1 MSNYRHPQ
9 EGGDVAMGSPE
20 ILDLDDLTSPRLT
33 ETQRQVLEYTESR
46 PVSFDIDRMIEEAIV
61 AAGSDELGFT
71 DDFAGRLD
79 AYVAAIEA
87 DEALTQLGRIT
98 LRGRIVRLLRN
109 RISLTELLRRYPEI
123 ESIEIEKPIIVVGM
137 PRSGT
142 THLVNLLAADRRRR
156 ALPYWESQEPIPARG
171 QGPDVFGVDP
181 RYARARAEHDAMLA
195 NAPLVAAMHDQFP
208 EAIEEEVE
216 ILDLDFAS
224 YILEWLA
231 RVPSWRDTYLALDQ
245 THHYAYMKKVLQAL
259 TFFRGPRTWVL
270 KSPQH
275 SEQLTALTA
284 TFPDA
289 TVAFTHRDPVAVIQS
304 TVTMMAYADR
314 LRRRS
319 IDPEWLIDYWTDRI
333 HRLLSAGVRDRELVP
348 AERSIDIGFHQ
359 LNGNEI
365 TILESLYERAD
376 VELTP
381 GVRKRFEQYLGSN
394 PRGKHGSIR
403 YDLQRH
409 FGVTPEEVRSR
420 FDFYFDR
427 FDVRPEVSARPGGN

>member
-1 MSNYRHPQ
+1 
-9 EGGDVAMGSPE
+9 MGSPAQ
-20 ILDLDDLTSPRLT
+20 IIAIDDLIDPRLT

-46 PVSFDIDRMIEEAIV
+46 LVSLDIDAMIADAVEQ
-61 AAGSDELGFT
+61 AGSDDLGYT
-71 DDFAGRLD
+71 GEFAGRLS
-79 AYVAAIEA
+79 AYVAAVES
-87 DEALTQLGRIT
+87 DTALTQLGRGT
-98 LRGRIVRLLRN
+98 LRSRIVRLLRN
-109 RISLTELLRRYPEI
+109 RISLADLLKRYPEI
-123 ESIEIEKPIIVVGM
+123 ESIEIEGPIIVVGM

-171 QGPDVFGVDP
+171 RGPDVYGVDP
-181 RYARARAEHDAMLA
+181 RYGRARAEHDAMLA
-195 NAPLVAAMHDQFP
+195 NMPLVAAMHDQFP

-216 ILDLDFAS
+216 LLDLDFAS

-245 THHYAYMKKVLQAL
+245 REHYAYMKKVLQAL
-259 TFFRGPRTWVL
+259 TFFRGPQTWVL

-275 SEQLTALTA
+275 SEQLSALMA

-319 IDPEWLIDYWTDRI
+319 IDPDWLIEYWTDRI
-333 HRLLSAGVRDRELVP
+333 HVLLSAGVRDRDLVP
-348 AERSIDIGFHQ
+348 AERSIDISFHQ
-359 LNGNEI
+359 LGGNEM
-365 TILESLYERAD
+365 TILESLYARAG

-381 GVRKRFEQYLGSN
+381 GVRKSFDRYLGSN

-409 FGVTPEEVRSR
+409 FGVSAEEVRSR

-427 FDVRPEVSARPGGN
+427 FDVRPEVGVRSGEN

>member
-1 MSNYRHPQ
+1 
-9 EGGDVAMGSPE
+9 MGSPAQ
-20 ILDLDDLTSPRLT
+20 IIAIDDLIDPRLT

-46 PVSFDIDRMIEEAIV
+46 LVSLDIDAMIADAVEQ
-61 AAGSDELGFT
+61 AGSDDLGYT
-71 DDFAGRLD
+71 GEFAGRLS
-79 AYVAAIEA
+79 AYVAAVES
-87 DEALTQLGRIT
+87 DTALTQLGRGT
-98 LRGRIVRLLRN
+98 LRSRIVRLLRN
-109 RISLTELLRRYPEI
+109 RISLADLLKRYPEI
-123 ESIEIEKPIIVVGM
+123 ESIEIEGPIIVVGM

-171 QGPDVFGVDP
+171 RGPDVYGVDP
-181 RYARARAEHDAMLA
+181 RYSRARAEHDAMLA
-195 NAPLVAAMHDQFP
+195 NMPLVAAMHDQFP

-216 ILDLDFAS
+216 LLDLDFAS

-245 THHYAYMKKVLQAL
+245 REHYAYMKKVLQAL
-259 TFFRGPRTWVL
+259 TFFRGPQTWVL

-275 SEQLTALTA
+275 SEQLPALMA

-319 IDPEWLIDYWTDRI
+319 IDPDWLIEYWTDRI
-333 HRLLSAGVRDRELVP
+333 HVLLGAGVRDRDLVP
-348 AERSIDIGFHQ
+348 AERSIDISFHQ
-359 LNGNEI
+359 LGGNEM
-365 TILESLYERAD
+365 TILESLYARAG

-381 GVRKRFEQYLGSN
+381 GVRKSFDRYLGSN

-409 FGVTPEEVRSR
+409 FGVSAEEVRSR

-427 FDVRPEVSARPGGN
+427 FDVRPEVGVRSGEN

>member
-1 MSNYRHPQ
+1 MSPPA
-9 EGGDVAMGSPE
+9 EA
-20 ILDLDDLTSPRLT
+20 IDLDDLTSPRLT
-33 ETQRQVLEYTESR
+33 DLQRQVLDYTESR
-46 PVSFDIDRMIEEAIV
+46 PVALDTDRMIEEAILS
-61 AAGSDELGFT
+61 AGSDDLSYT
-71 DDFAGRLD
+71 ADFAARLG
-79 AYVAAIEA
+79 AYVAAVEA
-87 DEALTQLGRIT
+87 DTGLTQLARGT
-98 LRGRIVRLLRN
+98 LRSRIVRLLRN
-109 RISLTELLRRYPEI
+109 RISLADLIRRYPEI
-123 ESIEIEKPIIVVGM
+123 EAIEIEKPIIVVGM
-137 PRSGT
+137 PRTGT

-171 QGPDVFGVDP
+171 RGPDVFGIDP
-181 RYARARAEHDAMLA
+181 RYARARAEHDATMA
-195 NAPLVAAMHDQFP
+195 NVPLVAAMHDQFP

-231 RVPSWRDTYLALDQ
+231 RVPSWRDTYLTLDQ
-245 THHYAYMKKVLQAL
+245 TQHYAYMKRVLQAL
-259 TFFRGPRTWVL
+259 TFFRGPQTWVL

-275 SEQLTALTA
+275 SEQLPALVA

-304 TVTMMAYADR
+304 TITMMAYADR

-348 AERSIDIGFHQ
+348 AERSIDVSFHQ

-365 TILESLYERAD
+365 AVVESLYDRAG

-381 GVRKRFEQYLGSN
+381 GVRKSFERYLGSN

-427 FDVRPEVSARPGGN
+427 FDVRPEVSSRAGEK

>member
-1 MSNYRHPQ
+1 
-9 EGGDVAMGSPE
+9 MGSPAQ
-20 ILDLDDLTSPRLT
+20 IIAIDDLIDPRLT

-46 PVSFDIDRMIEEAIV
+46 LVSLDIDAMIADAVEQ
-61 AAGSDELGFT
+61 AGSDDLGYT
-71 DDFAGRLD
+71 GEFAGRLS
-79 AYVAAIEA
+79 AYVAAVES
-87 DEALTQLGRIT
+87 DTALTQLGRGT
-98 LRGRIVRLLRN
+98 LRSRIVRLLRN
-109 RISLTELLRRYPEI
+109 RISLADLLKRYPEI
-123 ESIEIEKPIIVVGM
+123 ESIEIEGPIIVVGM

-171 QGPDVFGVDP
+171 RGPDVYGVDP
-181 RYARARAEHDAMLA
+181 RYSRARAEHDAMLA
-195 NAPLVAAMHDQFP
+195 NMPLVAAMHDQFP

-216 ILDLDFAS
+216 LLDLDFAS

-245 THHYAYMKKVLQAL
+245 REHYAYMKKVLQAL
-259 TFFRGPRTWVL
+259 TFFRGPQTWVL

-275 SEQLTALTA
+275 SEQLPALMA

-319 IDPEWLIDYWTDRI
+319 IDPDWLIEYWTDRI
-333 HRLLSAGVRDRELVP
+333 HVLLSAGVRDRDLVP
-348 AERSIDIGFHQ
+348 AGRSIDISFHQ
-359 LNGNEI
+359 LGGNEM
-365 TILESLYERAD
+365 TILESLYARAG

-381 GVRKRFEQYLGSN
+381 GVRKSFDRYLSSN

-409 FGVTPEEVRSR
+409 FGVSAEEVRSR

-427 FDVRPEVSARPGGN
+427 FDVRPEVGVRSGEN

>member
-1 MSNYRHPQ
+1 
-9 EGGDVAMGSPE
+9 MGSTAE
-20 ILDLDDLTSPRLT
+20 AIDLDDLTSPKLT
-33 ETQRQVLEYTESR
+33 VVQRQVLEYTESR
-46 PVSFDIDRMIEEAIV
+46 PVTLDIDQMIDEAT
-61 AAGSDELGFT
+61 AGAGSDDLGYT
-71 DDFAGRLD
+71 ADFAARVA
-79 AYVAAIEA
+79 AYVGAVEA
-87 DEALTQLGRIT
+87 DTGLTQLGRGT
-98 LRGRIVRLLRN
+98 LRSRIVRLLRN
-109 RISLTELLRRYPEI
+109 RISLADLLKRYPEI

-156 ALPYWESQEPIPARG
+156 ALPYWESQEPI
-171 QGPDVFGVDP
+171 
-181 RYARARAEHDAMLA
+181 
-195 NAPLVAAMHDQFP
+195 LVAAMHDQFP

-245 THHYAYMKKVLQAL
+245 TQHYAYMKKVLQAL
-259 TFFRGPRTWVL
+259 TFFRGPQTWVL

-275 SEQLTALTA
+275 SEQLRPLME

-304 TVTMMAYADR
+304 TITMMAYADR
-314 LRRRS
+314 LRRRT
-319 IDPEWLIDYWTDRI
+319 IDPEWLVDYWTDRV

-365 TILESLYERAD
+365 SVLESLYDRAA

-381 GVRKRFEQYLGSN
+381 GVRKSFERYIDSN

-409 FGVTPEEVRSR
+409 FGVTPEDVRSR

-427 FDVRPEVSARPGGN
+427 FDVRPEVGVRSSDH

>member
-1 MSNYRHPQ
+1 
-9 EGGDVAMGSPE
+9 MGSPE
-20 ILDLDDLTSPRLT
+20 ILDLDDLTAPQLT
-33 ETQRQVLEYTESR
+33 ESQRQVLEYTESR
-46 PVSFDIDRMIEEAIV
+46 PVSFGIDRMIEEAIV
-61 AAGSDELGFT
+61 AAGTDELGFT
-71 DDFAGRLD
+71 DDFARRLD
-79 AYVAAIEA
+79 AYVVAIEA
-87 DEALTQLGRIT
+87 DEGLTQLGRIT

-123 ESIEIEKPIIVVGM
+123 ESIEIENPIIVVGM

-142 THLVNLLAADRRRR
+142 THLVNLLASDRRRR
-156 ALPYWESQEPIPARG
+156 ALPYWESQEPLPARG

-195 NAPLVAAMHDQFP
+195 NMPLVAAMHDQFP

-245 THHYAYMKKVLQAL
+245 TLHYAFMKKVLQAL

-319 IDPEWLIDYWTDRI
+319 IDPEWLIDYWIDRI

-348 AERSIDIGFHQ
+348 VERSIDIGFHQ

-365 TILESLYERAD
+365 TILESLYARAG

-381 GVRKRFEQYLGSN
+381 GVRKSFDRYLGSN

-409 FGVTPEEVRSR
+409 FGVTPEDVRSR

-427 FDVRPEVSARPGGN
+427 FDVRPEVSARPGEN

>member
-1 MSNYRHPQ
+1 
-9 EGGDVAMGSPE
+9 MGSPAKT
-20 ILDLDDLTSPRLT
+20 IGLDDLTSPQLT
-33 ETQRQVLEYTESR
+33 ELQRQVLEYTESR
-46 PVSFDIDRMIEEAIV
+46 PVSLDIDRMLAEAV
-61 AAGSDELGFT
+61 ELAGSDDLDYT
-71 DDFAGRLD
+71 DDFARRLN
-79 AYVAAIEA
+79 AYVAAIDA
-87 DEALTQLGRIT
+87 DTDLTQLARNT
-98 LRGRIVRLLRN
+98 LRGRIMRLLRS
-109 RISLTELLRRYPEI
+109 RISLADLIKRYPEI

-171 QGPDVFGVDP
+171 RGPDVFGVDP
-181 RYARARAEHDAMLA
+181 RYGRARAEHDAMLA
-195 NAPLVAAMHDQFP
+195 NMPLVAAMHDQFP

-216 ILDLDFAS
+216 LLDLDFAS

-245 THHYAYMKKVLQAL
+245 VRHYAYMKKVLQAL
-259 TFFRGPRTWVL
+259 TFFRGPQTWVL

-275 SEQLTALTA
+275 SEQLPALMA

-314 LRRRS
+314 LRRTS

-333 HRLLSAGVRDRELVP
+333 HRLLSAGVRDRDLVP
-348 AERSIDIGFHQ
+348 AERSIDISFHQ
-359 LNGNEI
+359 LNGNEM
-365 TILESLYERAD
+365 TVLESLYDRAG

-381 GVRKRFEQYLGSN
+381 GVRKSFERYIDSN

-403 YDLQRH
+403 YDLHRH
-409 FGVTPEEVRSR
+409 FGVTPEDVRSR

-427 FDVRPEVSARPGGN
+427 FDVRPEVGVRSSDH

>member
-1 MSNYRHPQ
+1 
-9 EGGDVAMGSPE
+9 VGSSAQT
-20 ILDLDDLTSPRLT
+20 IVIDDLVDPRLT

-46 PVSFDIDRMIEEAIV
+46 PISLDIDQMIADAVEQ
-61 AAGSDELGFT
+61 AGSDDLGYT
-71 DDFAGRLD
+71 GDFAGRLSAYAGAVD
-79 AYVAAIEA
+79 A
-87 DEALTQLGRIT
+87 DTGLTQLGRGS
-98 LRGRIVRLLRN
+98 LRSRIVRLLRN
-109 RISLTELLRRYPEI
+109 RISLADLIKRYPEI

-156 ALPYWESQEPIPARG
+156 ALPYWESQEPLPARG
-171 QGPDVFGVDP
+171 RGPDVFGVDP
-181 RYARARAEHDAMLA
+181 RYGRARAEHDAMLA
-195 NAPLVAAMHDQFP
+195 NMPLVAAMHDQFP

-216 ILDLDFAS
+216 LLDLDFAS

-245 THHYAYMKKVLQAL
+245 TQHYAYMKKVLQAL
-259 TFFRGPRTWVL
+259 TFFRGPQTWVL

-275 SEQLTALTA
+275 SEQLRPLMA

-314 LRRRS
+314 LRRTS
-319 IDPEWLIDYWTDRI
+319 IDPNWLIDYWTDRI
-333 HRLLSAGVRDRELVP
+333 HRLLSAGVRDRALVP
-348 AERSIDIGFHQ
+348 AERSIDISFHQ

-365 TILESLYERAD
+365 TVLEALYDRAG

-381 GVRKRFEQYLGSN
+381 GVRKSFERYLDSN
-394 PRGKHGSIR
+394 PRGKNGAIR
-403 YDLQRH
+403 YDLYRH
-409 FGVTPEEVRSR
+409 FGVTPEDVRSR

-427 FDVRPEVSARPGGN
+427 FDVRPEVGVRSSDH

>member
-1 MSNYRHPQ
+1 MSPPA
-9 EGGDVAMGSPE
+9 EA
-20 ILDLDDLTSPRLT
+20 IDLDDHTSPRLT
-33 ETQRQVLEYTESR
+33 DLQRQVLDYTESR
-46 PVSFDIDRMIEEAIV
+46 PVALDTDRMIEEAILS
-61 AAGSDELGFT
+61 AGSDDLSYT
-71 DDFAGRLD
+71 ADFAARLG
-79 AYVAAIEA
+79 AYVAAVEA
-87 DEALTQLGRIT
+87 DTGLTQLARGT
-98 LRGRIVRLLRN
+98 LRSRIVRLLRN
-109 RISLTELLRRYPEI
+109 RISLADLIRRYPEI
-123 ESIEIEKPIIVVGM
+123 ESIEIAKPIIVVGM
-137 PRSGT
+137 PRTGT

-171 QGPDVFGVDP
+171 RGPDVFGIDP
-181 RYARARAEHDAMLA
+181 RYARARAEHDAMMA
-195 NAPLVAAMHDQFP
+195 NVPLVAAMHDQFP

-245 THHYAYMKKVLQAL
+245 TQHYAYLKKVLQAL
-259 TFFRGPRTWVL
+259 TFFRGPQTWVL

-348 AERSIDIGFHQ
+348 AERSIDVSFHQ

-365 TILESLYERAD
+365 AVVESLYDRAG

-381 GVRKRFEQYLGSN
+381 GVRKSFERYLGSN

-427 FDVRPEVSARPGGN
+427 FDVRPEVSSRAGEK

>member
-1 MSNYRHPQ
+1 
-9 EGGDVAMGSPE
+9 VGSPAQ
-20 ILDLDDLTSPRLT
+20 IIAIDDLIDPRLT

-46 PVSFDIDRMIEEAIV
+46 LVSLDIDAMIADAVEQ
-61 AAGSDELGFT
+61 AGSDDLGYT
-71 DDFAGRLD
+71 GEFAGRLS
-79 AYVAAIEA
+79 AYVAAVES
-87 DEALTQLGRIT
+87 DTALTQLGRGT
-98 LRGRIVRLLRN
+98 LRSRIVRLLRN
-109 RISLTELLRRYPEI
+109 RISLADLLKRYPEI
-123 ESIEIEKPIIVVGM
+123 ESIEIEGPIIVVGM

-171 QGPDVFGVDP
+171 RGPDVYGVDP
-181 RYARARAEHDAMLA
+181 RYGRARAEHDAMLA
-195 NAPLVAAMHDQFP
+195 NMPLVAAMHDQFP

-216 ILDLDFAS
+216 LLDLDFAS

-245 THHYAYMKKVLQAL
+245 REHYAYMKKVLQAL
-259 TFFRGPRTWVL
+259 TFFRGPQTWVL

-275 SEQLTALTA
+275 SEQLSALMA

-314 LRRRS
+314 MRRRS
-319 IDPEWLIDYWTDRI
+319 IDPDWLIEYWTDRI
-333 HRLLSAGVRDRELVP
+333 HVLLSAGVRDRDLVP
-348 AERSIDIGFHQ
+348 AERSIDISFHQ
-359 LNGNEI
+359 LGGNEM
-365 TILESLYERAD
+365 TILESLYARAG

-381 GVRKRFEQYLGSN
+381 GVRKSFDRYLGSN

-409 FGVTPEEVRSR
+409 FGVSAEEVRSR

-427 FDVRPEVSARPGGN
+427 FDVRPEVGVRSGEN

>member
-1 MSNYRHPQ
+1 
-9 EGGDVAMGSPE
+9 MGSPE
-20 ILDLDDLTSPRLT
+20 ILDLDDLTSPQLT
-33 ETQRQVLEYTESR
+33 ESQRQVLEYTESR
-46 PVSFDIDRMIEEAIV
+46 PVSFGIDRMIEEAIV

-71 DDFAGRLD
+71 DDFARRLD

-87 DEALTQLGRIT
+87 DEGLTQLGRIT

-123 ESIEIEKPIIVVGM
+123 ESIEIENPIIVVGM

-142 THLVNLLAADRRRR
+142 THLVNLLASDRRRR

-195 NAPLVAAMHDQFP
+195 NMPLVAAMHDQFP

-245 THHYAYMKKVLQAL
+245 TLHYAYMKKVLQAL

-319 IDPEWLIDYWTDRI
+319 IAPEWLIDYWIDRI

-348 AERSIDIGFHQ
+348 VERSIDIGFHQ

-409 FGVTPEEVRSR
+409 FGVTPEDVRSR

-427 FDVRPEVSARPGGN
+427 FDVRPEVSARPGEN

>member
-1 MSNYRHPQ
+1 
-9 EGGDVAMGSPE
+9 MGSPAQ
-20 ILDLDDLTSPRLT
+20 IIAIDDLIDPRLT

-46 PVSFDIDRMIEEAIV
+46 LVSLDIDAMIADAVEQ
-61 AAGSDELGFT
+61 AGSDDVGYTGE
-71 DDFAGRLD
+71 FAGRLS
-79 AYVAAIEA
+79 AYVAAVES
-87 DEALTQLGRIT
+87 DTALTQLGRGT
-98 LRGRIVRLLRN
+98 LRSRIVRLLRN
-109 RISLTELLRRYPEI
+109 RISLADLLKRYPEI
-123 ESIEIEKPIIVVGM
+123 ESIEIEGPIIVVGM

-171 QGPDVFGVDP
+171 RGPDVYGVDP
-181 RYARARAEHDAMLA
+181 RYGRARAEHDAMLA
-195 NAPLVAAMHDQFP
+195 NMPLVAAMHDQFP

-216 ILDLDFAS
+216 LLDLDFAS

-245 THHYAYMKKVLQAL
+245 REHYAYMKKVLQAL
-259 TFFRGPRTWVL
+259 TFFRGPQTWVL

-275 SEQLTALTA
+275 SEQLPALMA

-319 IDPEWLIDYWTDRI
+319 IDPDWLIEYWTDRI
-333 HRLLSAGVRDRELVP
+333 HVLLSAGVRDRDLVP
-348 AERSIDIGFHQ
+348 AERSIDISFHQ
-359 LNGNEI
+359 LGGNEM
-365 TILESLYERAD
+365 TILESLYARAG

-381 GVRKRFEQYLGSN
+381 GVRKSFDRYLGSN

-409 FGVTPEEVRSR
+409 FGVSAEEVRSR

-427 FDVRPEVSARPGGN
+427 FDVRPEVGVRSGEN

>member
-1 MSNYRHPQ
+1 
-9 EGGDVAMGSPE
+9 MGSPAQ
-20 ILDLDDLTSPRLT
+20 IIAIDDLIDPRLT

-46 PVSFDIDRMIEEAIV
+46 LVSLDIDAMIADAVEQ
-61 AAGSDELGFT
+61 AGSDDLGYT
-71 DDFAGRLD
+71 GEFAGRLS
-79 AYVAAIEA
+79 AYVAAVES
-87 DEALTQLGRIT
+87 DTALTQLGRGT
-98 LRGRIVRLLRN
+98 LRSRIVRLLRN
-109 RISLTELLRRYPEI
+109 RISLADLLKRYPEI
-123 ESIEIEKPIIVVGM
+123 ESIEIEGPIIVVGM

-171 QGPDVFGVDP
+171 RGPDVYGVDP
-181 RYARARAEHDAMLA
+181 RYSRARAEHDAMLA
-195 NAPLVAAMHDQFP
+195 NMPLVAAMHDQFP

-216 ILDLDFAS
+216 LLDLDFAS

-245 THHYAYMKKVLQAL
+245 REHYAYMKKVLQAL
-259 TFFRGPRTWVL
+259 TFFRGPQTWVL

-275 SEQLTALTA
+275 SEQLPALMA

-319 IDPEWLIDYWTDRI
+319 IDPDWLIEYWTDRI
-333 HRLLSAGVRDRELVP
+333 HVLLSAGVRDRDLVP
-348 AERSIDIGFHQ
+348 AGRSIDISFHQ
-359 LNGNEI
+359 LGGNEM
-365 TILESLYERAD
+365 TILESLYARAG

-381 GVRKRFEQYLGSN
+381 GVRKSFDRYLGSN

-409 FGVTPEEVRSR
+409 FGVSAEEVRSR

-427 FDVRPEVSARPGGN
+427 FDVRPEVGVRSGEN

>member
-1 MSNYRHPQ
+1 
-9 EGGDVAMGSPE
+9 VGSPAQ
-20 ILDLDDLTSPRLT
+20 IIAIDDLIDPRLT

-46 PVSFDIDRMIEEAIV
+46 LVSLDIDAMIADAVEQ
-61 AAGSDELGFT
+61 AGSDDLGYT
-71 DDFAGRLD
+71 GEFAGRLS
-79 AYVAAIEA
+79 AYVAAVES
-87 DEALTQLGRIT
+87 DTALTQLGRGT
-98 LRGRIVRLLRN
+98 LRSRIVRLLRN
-109 RISLTELLRRYPEI
+109 RISLADLLKRYPEI
-123 ESIEIEKPIIVVGM
+123 ESIEIEGPIIVVGM

-171 QGPDVFGVDP
+171 RGPDVYGVDP
-181 RYARARAEHDAMLA
+181 RYGRARAEHDAMLA
-195 NAPLVAAMHDQFP
+195 NMPLVAAMHDQFP

-216 ILDLDFAS
+216 LLDLDFAS

-245 THHYAYMKKVLQAL
+245 REHYAYMKKVLQAL
-259 TFFRGPRTWVL
+259 TFFRGPQTWVL

-275 SEQLTALTA
+275 SEQLSALMA

-319 IDPEWLIDYWTDRI
+319 IDPDWLIEYWTDRI
-333 HRLLSAGVRDRELVP
+333 HVLLSAGVRDRDLVP
-348 AERSIDIGFHQ
+348 AERSIDISFHQ
-359 LNGNEI
+359 LGGNEM
-365 TILESLYERAD
+365 TILESLYARAG

-381 GVRKRFEQYLGSN
+381 GVRKSFDRYLGSN

-409 FGVTPEEVRSR
+409 FGVSAEEVRSR

-427 FDVRPEVSARPGGN
+427 FDVRPEVGVRSGEN

>member
-1 MSNYRHPQ
+1 
-9 EGGDVAMGSPE
+9 VGSPAQ
-20 ILDLDDLTSPRLT
+20 IIAIDDLIDPRLT

-46 PVSFDIDRMIEEAIV
+46 LVSLDIDAMIADAVEQ
-61 AAGSDELGFT
+61 AGSDDLGYT
-71 DDFAGRLD
+71 GEFAGRLS
-79 AYVAAIEA
+79 AYVAAVES
-87 DEALTQLGRIT
+87 DTALTQLGRGT
-98 LRGRIVRLLRN
+98 LRSRIVRLLRN
-109 RISLTELLRRYPEI
+109 RISLADLLKRYPEI
-123 ESIEIEKPIIVVGM
+123 ESIEIEGPIIVVGM

-171 QGPDVFGVDP
+171 RGPDVYGVDP
-181 RYARARAEHDAMLA
+181 RYGRARAEHDAMLA
-195 NAPLVAAMHDQFP
+195 NMPLVAAMHDQFP

-216 ILDLDFAS
+216 LLDLDFAS

-245 THHYAYMKKVLQAL
+245 REHYAYMKQVLQAL
-259 TFFRGPRTWVL
+259 TFFRGPQTWVL

-275 SEQLTALTA
+275 SEQLSALMA

-319 IDPEWLIDYWTDRI
+319 IDPDWLIEYWTDRI
-333 HRLLSAGVRDRELVP
+333 HVLLSAGVRDRDLVP
-348 AERSIDIGFHQ
+348 AERSIDISFHQ
-359 LNGNEI
+359 LGGNEM
-365 TILESLYERAD
+365 TILESLYARAGI
-376 VELTP
+376 ELTP
-381 GVRKRFEQYLGSN
+381 GVRKSFDRYLGSN

-409 FGVTPEEVRSR
+409 FGVSAEEVRSR

-427 FDVRPEVSARPGGN
+427 FDVRPEVGVRSGEN

>member
-1 MSNYRHPQ
+1 
-9 EGGDVAMGSPE
+9 MGSSAQT
-20 ILDLDDLTSPRLT
+20 IVIDDLIDPRLT

-46 PVSFDIDRMIEEAIV
+46 PISLDIDQMIADAVEQ
-61 AAGSDELGFT
+61 AGSDDLGYT
-71 DDFAGRLD
+71 GDFAGRLSAYAGAVD
-79 AYVAAIEA
+79 A
-87 DEALTQLGRIT
+87 DTGLTQLGRGT
-98 LRGRIVRLLRN
+98 QRSRIVRLLRN
-109 RISLTELLRRYPEI
+109 RISLADLIKRYPEI

-171 QGPDVFGVDP
+171 RGPDVFGVDP
-181 RYARARAEHDAMLA
+181 RYGRARAEHDAMLA
-195 NAPLVAAMHDQFP
+195 NMPLVAAMHDQFP

-216 ILDLDFAS
+216 LLDLDFAS
-224 YILEWLA
+224 YIVEWLA

-245 THHYAYMKKVLQAL
+245 RKHYAYMKKVLQAL
-259 TFFRGPRTWVL
+259 TFLRGPQTWVL

-275 SEQLTALTA
+275 SEQLPALME

-333 HRLLSAGVRDRELVP
+333 HRLLSAGVRDRDLVP
-348 AERSIDIGFHQ
+348 AERSIDISFHQ

-365 TILESLYERAD
+365 TVLESLYERAG

-381 GVRKRFEQYLGSN
+381 GVRKSFERYIDSN

-409 FGVTPEEVRSR
+409 FGVTPEDVRSR

-427 FDVRPEVSARPGGN
+427 FDVRPEVGVRSSDH

>member
-1 MSNYRHPQ
+1 
-9 EGGDVAMGSPE
+9 MGSPAQ
-20 ILDLDDLTSPRLT
+20 IIAIDDLIDPRLT

-46 PVSFDIDRMIEEAIV
+46 LVSLDIDAMIADAVEQ
-61 AAGSDELGFT
+61 AGSDDLGYT
-71 DDFAGRLD
+71 GEFAGRLS
-79 AYVAAIEA
+79 AYVAAVES
-87 DEALTQLGRIT
+87 DTALTQLGRGT
-98 LRGRIVRLLRN
+98 LRSRIVRLLRN
-109 RISLTELLRRYPEI
+109 RISLADLLKRYPEI
-123 ESIEIEKPIIVVGM
+123 ESIEIEGPIIVVGM

-171 QGPDVFGVDP
+171 RGPDVYGVDP
-181 RYARARAEHDAMLA
+181 RYGRARAEHDAMLA
-195 NAPLVAAMHDQFP
+195 NMPLVAAMHDQFP

-216 ILDLDFAS
+216 LLDLDFAS

-245 THHYAYMKKVLQAL
+245 REHYAYMKKVLQAL
-259 TFFRGPRTWVL
+259 TFFRGPQTWVL

-275 SEQLTALTA
+275 SEQLPALMA

-319 IDPEWLIDYWTDRI
+319 IDPDWLIEYWTDRI
-333 HRLLSAGVRDRELVP
+333 HVLLSAGVRDRDLVP
-348 AERSIDIGFHQ
+348 AERSIDISFHQ
-359 LNGNEI
+359 LGGNEM
-365 TILESLYERAD
+365 TILESLYARAG

-381 GVRKRFEQYLGSN
+381 GVRKSFDRYLGSN

-403 YDLQRH
+403 YELQRH
-409 FGVTPEEVRSR
+409 FGVSAGEVRSR

-427 FDVRPEVSARPGGN
+427 FDVRPEVGVRSGEN

>member
-1 MSNYRHPQ
+1 
-9 EGGDVAMGSPE
+9 MGSPAKTIE
-20 ILDLDDLTSPRLT
+20 LDDLTSPRLT
-33 ETQRQVLEYTESR
+33 ELQRQVLEYTESR
-46 PVSFDIDRMIEEAIV
+46 PVSLDIDRMIAEAV
-61 AAGSDELGFT
+61 ELAGSDDLNYT
-71 DDFAGRLD
+71 DDFARRLN
-79 AYVAAIEA
+79 AYVAAIDA
-87 DEALTQLGRIT
+87 DTDLTQLARNT
-98 LRGRIVRLLRN
+98 LRGRIMRLLRS
-109 RISLTELLRRYPEI
+109 RISLADLIKRYPEI

-171 QGPDVFGVDP
+171 RGPDVFGVDP
-181 RYARARAEHDAMLA
+181 RYGRARAEHDAMLA
-195 NAPLVAAMHDQFP
+195 NMPLVAAMHDQFP

-216 ILDLDFAS
+216 LLDLDFAS

-231 RVPSWRDTYLALDQ
+231 RVPSWRDTYLALNQ
-245 THHYAYMKKVLQAL
+245 VQHYAYMKKVLQAL

-275 SEQLTALTA
+275 SEQLPALMA

-319 IDPEWLIDYWTDRI
+319 VDPEWLIDYWTDRI
-333 HRLLSAGVRDRELVP
+333 HRLLSAGVRDRDLVP
-348 AERSIDIGFHQ
+348 AQHSIDISFHQ
-359 LNGNEI
+359 LNGNEM
-365 TILESLYERAD
+365 TVLESLYDRAG

-381 GVRKRFEQYLGSN
+381 AVRKSFERYIDSN
-394 PRGKHGSIR
+394 PRGKHGAIR
-403 YDLQRH
+403 YDLHRH
-409 FGVTPEEVRSR
+409 FGVTPEDVRSR

-427 FDVRPEVSARPGGN
+427 FDVRPEVGVRSSDH

>member
-1 MSNYRHPQ
+1 
-9 EGGDVAMGSPE
+9 MGSPAQ
-20 ILDLDDLTSPRLT
+20 IIAIDDLIDPRLT

-46 PVSFDIDRMIEEAIV
+46 LVSLDIDAMIADAVEQ
-61 AAGSDELGFT
+61 AGSDDLGYT
-71 DDFAGRLD
+71 GEFAGRLS
-79 AYVAAIEA
+79 AYVAAVES
-87 DEALTQLGRIT
+87 DTALTQLGRGT
-98 LRGRIVRLLRN
+98 LRSRIVRLLRN
-109 RISLTELLRRYPEI
+109 RISRADLLKRYPEI
-123 ESIEIEKPIIVVGM
+123 ESIEIEGPIIVVGM

-171 QGPDVFGVDP
+171 RGPDVYGVDP
-181 RYARARAEHDAMLA
+181 RYGRARAEHDAMLA
-195 NAPLVAAMHDQFP
+195 NMPLVAAMHDQFP

-216 ILDLDFAS
+216 LLDLDFAS

-245 THHYAYMKKVLQAL
+245 REHYAYMKKVLQAL
-259 TFFRGPRTWVL
+259 TFFRGPQTWVL

-275 SEQLTALTA
+275 SEQLPALMA

-319 IDPEWLIDYWTDRI
+319 IDPDWLIEYWTDRI
-333 HRLLSAGVRDRELVP
+333 HVLLSAGVRDRDLVP
-348 AERSIDIGFHQ
+348 AERSIDISFHQ
-359 LNGNEI
+359 LGGNEM
-365 TILESLYERAD
+365 TILESLYARAG

-381 GVRKRFEQYLGSN
+381 GVRTSFDRYLGSN

-409 FGVTPEEVRSR
+409 FGVSAEEVRSR

-427 FDVRPEVSARPGGN
+427 FDVRPEVGVRSGEN

>member
-1 MSNYRHPQ
+1 
-9 EGGDVAMGSPE
+9 MGSPAKT
-20 ILDLDDLTSPRLT
+20 IGLDDLTSPQLT
-33 ETQRQVLEYTESR
+33 ELQRQVLEYTESR
-46 PVSFDIDRMIEEAIV
+46 PVSLDIDRMLAEAV
-61 AAGSDELGFT
+61 ELAGSDDLDYT
-71 DDFAGRLD
+71 DDFARRLN
-79 AYVAAIEA
+79 AYVAAIDA
-87 DEALTQLGRIT
+87 DTDLTQLARNT
-98 LRGRIVRLLRN
+98 LRGRIMRLLRS
-109 RISLTELLRRYPEI
+109 RISLADLIKRYPEI

-171 QGPDVFGVDP
+171 RGPDVFGVDP
-181 RYARARAEHDAMLA
+181 RYGRARAEHDAMLA
-195 NAPLVAAMHDQFP
+195 NMPLVAAMHDQFP

-216 ILDLDFAS
+216 LLDLDFAS
-224 YILEWLA
+224 YIVEWLA

-245 THHYAYMKKVLQAL
+245 RKHYAYMKKVLQAL
-259 TFFRGPRTWVL
+259 TFLRGPQTWVL

-275 SEQLTALTA
+275 SEQLPALMA

-314 LRRRS
+314 LRRTS

-333 HRLLSAGVRDRELVP
+333 HRLLSAGVRDRDLVP
-348 AERSIDIGFHQ
+348 AERSIDISFHQ
-359 LNGNEI
+359 LNGNEM
-365 TILESLYERAD
+365 TVLESLYDRAG

-381 GVRKRFEQYLGSN
+381 GVRKSFERYIDSN
-394 PRGKHGSIR
+394 PRGKHGAIR

-409 FGVTPEEVRSR
+409 FGVTPEDVRSR

-427 FDVRPEVSARPGGN
+427 FDVRPEVGVRSSDH

>member
-1 MSNYRHPQ
+1 
-9 EGGDVAMGSPE
+9 MGSPAQ
-20 ILDLDDLTSPRLT
+20 IIAIDDLIDPRLT

-46 PVSFDIDRMIEEAIV
+46 LVSLDIDAMIADAVEQ
-61 AAGSDELGFT
+61 AGSDDLGYT
-71 DDFAGRLD
+71 GEFAGRLS
-79 AYVAAIEA
+79 AYVVAVES
-87 DEALTQLGRIT
+87 DTALTQLGRGT
-98 LRGRIVRLLRN
+98 LRSRIVRLLRN
-109 RISLTELLRRYPEI
+109 RISLADLLKRYPEI
-123 ESIEIEKPIIVVGM
+123 ESIEIEGPIIVVGM

-171 QGPDVFGVDP
+171 RGPDVYGVDP
-181 RYARARAEHDAMLA
+181 RYSRARAEHDAMLA
-195 NAPLVAAMHDQFP
+195 NMPLVAAMHDQFP

-216 ILDLDFAS
+216 LLDLDFAS

-245 THHYAYMKKVLQAL
+245 REHYAYMKKVLQAL
-259 TFFRGPRTWVL
+259 TFFRGPQTWVL

-275 SEQLTALTA
+275 SEQLPALMA

-319 IDPEWLIDYWTDRI
+319 IDPDWLIEYWTDRI
-333 HRLLSAGVRDRELVP
+333 HVLLSAGVRDRDLVP
-348 AERSIDIGFHQ
+348 AGRSIDISFHQ
-359 LNGNEI
+359 LGGNEM
-365 TILESLYERAD
+365 TILESLYARAG

-381 GVRKRFEQYLGSN
+381 GVRKSFDRYLGSN

-409 FGVTPEEVRSR
+409 FGVSAEEVRSR

-427 FDVRPEVSARPGGN
+427 FDVRPEVGVRSGEN

>member
-1 MSNYRHPQ
+1 
-9 EGGDVAMGSPE
+9 MGSPAQ
-20 ILDLDDLTSPRLT
+20 IIAIDDLIDPRLT

-46 PVSFDIDRMIEEAIV
+46 LVSLDIDAMIADAVEQ
-61 AAGSDELGFT
+61 AGSDDLGYT
-71 DDFAGRLD
+71 GEFAGRLS
-79 AYVAAIEA
+79 AYVAAVES
-87 DEALTQLGRIT
+87 DTALTQLGRGT
-98 LRGRIVRLLRN
+98 LRSRIVRLLRN
-109 RISLTELLRRYPEI
+109 RISLADLLKRYPEI
-123 ESIEIEKPIIVVGM
+123 ESIEIEGPIIVVGM

-171 QGPDVFGVDP
+171 RGPDVYGVDP
-181 RYARARAEHDAMLA
+181 RYGRARAEHDAMLA
-195 NAPLVAAMHDQFP
+195 NMPLVAAMHDQFP

-216 ILDLDFAS
+216 LLDLDFAS

-245 THHYAYMKKVLQAL
+245 REHYAYMKKVLQAL
-259 TFFRGPRTWVL
+259 TFFRGPQTWVL

-275 SEQLTALTA
+275 SEQLPALMA

-319 IDPEWLIDYWTDRI
+319 IDPDWLIEYWTDRI
-333 HRLLSAGVRDRELVP
+333 HVLLSAGVRDRDLVP
-348 AERSIDIGFHQ
+348 AGRSIDISFHQ
-359 LNGNEI
+359 LGGNEM
-365 TILESLYERAD
+365 TILESLYARAG

-381 GVRKRFEQYLGSN
+381 GVRKSFDRYLGSN

-409 FGVTPEEVRSR
+409 FGVSAEEVRSR

-427 FDVRPEVSARPGGN
+427 FDVRPEVGVRSGEN

>member
-1 MSNYRHPQ
+1 MSSAAEAIN
-9 EGGDVAMGSPE
+9 
-20 ILDLDDLTSPRLT
+20 LDDLIDPRLT
-33 ETQRQVLEYTESR
+33 ETQRRVLEYTESR
-46 PVSFDIDRMIEEAIV
+46 PVTLNIDQMIDEAI
-61 AAGSDELGFT
+61 AGAGSDDLGYT
-71 DDFAGRLD
+71 TDFAARLA
-79 AYVAAIEA
+79 AYVGAVEA
-87 DEALTQLGRIT
+87 DTALTQLGRGT
-98 LRGRIVRLLRN
+98 LRSRIVRLLRN
-109 RISLTELLRRYPEI
+109 RISLADLIKRYPEI
-123 ESIEIEKPIIVVGM
+123 ESIEIERPIIVVGM

-156 ALPYWESQEPIPARG
+156 ALPYWESQEPLPARG
-171 QGPDVFGVDP
+171 RGPDVFGVDP
-181 RYARARAEHDAMLA
+181 RYGRARAEHDAMLA
-195 NAPLVAAMHDQFP
+195 NMPLVAAMHDQFP

-216 ILDLDFAS
+216 LLDLDFAS

-245 THHYAYMKKVLQAL
+245 TQHYAYMKKVLQAL
-259 TFFRGPRTWVL
+259 TFFRGPQTWVL

-275 SEQLTALTA
+275 SEQLPALTA

-314 LRRRS
+314 LRRSR
-319 IDPEWLIDYWTDRI
+319 IDPDWLIDYWTDRI

-348 AERSIDIGFHQ
+348 AERSIDISFHQ
-359 LNGNEI
+359 LNGKEI
-365 TILESLYERAD
+365 AVLEALYERAG

-381 GVRKRFEQYLGSN
+381 GVRTSFERYLDSN

-409 FGVTPEEVRSR
+409 FGVTPEDVRSR
-420 FDFYFDR
+420 FGFYFDR
-427 FDVRPEVSARPGGN
+427 FDVRPEVSGRRGEN

>member
-1 MSNYRHPQ
+1 
-9 EGGDVAMGSPE
+9 MGSTAE
-20 ILDLDDLTSPRLT
+20 AIDLDDLTSPKLT
-33 ETQRQVLEYTESR
+33 VVQRQVLEYTESR
-46 PVSFDIDRMIEEAIV
+46 PVTLDIDQMIDEAT
-61 AAGSDELGFT
+61 AGAGSDDLGYT
-71 DDFAGRLD
+71 ADFAARVA
-79 AYVAAIEA
+79 AYVGAVEA
-87 DEALTQLGRIT
+87 DTGLTQLGRGT
-98 LRGRIVRLLRN
+98 LRSRIVRLLRN
-109 RISLTELLRRYPEI
+109 RISLADLLKRYPEI

-171 QGPDVFGVDP
+171 RGPDVFGVDP
-181 RYARARAEHDAMLA
+181 RYARAKAEHDAMMA

-245 THHYAYMKKVLQAL
+245 TQHYAYMKKVLQAL
-259 TFFRGPRTWVL
+259 TFFRGPQTWVL

-275 SEQLTALTA
+275 SEQLRPLME

-304 TVTMMAYADR
+304 TITMMAYADR
-314 LRRRS
+314 LRRRT
-319 IDPEWLIDYWTDRI
+319 IDPEWLVDYWTDRV

-365 TILESLYERAD
+365 SVLESLYDRAA

-381 GVRKRFEQYLGSN
+381 GVRKSFERYIDSN

-409 FGVTPEEVRSR
+409 FGVTPEDVRSR

-427 FDVRPEVSARPGGN
+427 FDVRPEVGVRSSDH

>member
-1 MSNYRHPQ
+1 
-9 EGGDVAMGSPE
+9 MGSPAQ
-20 ILDLDDLTSPRLT
+20 IIAIDDLIDPRLT

-46 PVSFDIDRMIEEAIV
+46 LVSLDIDAMIADAVEQ
-61 AAGSDELGFT
+61 AGSDDLGYT
-71 DDFAGRLD
+71 GEFAGRLS
-79 AYVAAIEA
+79 AYVAAVES
-87 DEALTQLGRIT
+87 DTALTQLGRGT
-98 LRGRIVRLLRN
+98 LRSRIVRLLRN
-109 RISLTELLRRYPEI
+109 RISLADLLKRYPEI
-123 ESIEIEKPIIVVGM
+123 ESIEIEGPIIVVGM

-171 QGPDVFGVDP
+171 RGPDVYGVDP
-181 RYARARAEHDAMLA
+181 RYSRARAEHDAMLA
-195 NAPLVAAMHDQFP
+195 NMPLVAAMHDQFP

-216 ILDLDFAS
+216 LLDLDFAS

-245 THHYAYMKKVLQAL
+245 REHYAYMKKVLQAL
-259 TFFRGPRTWVL
+259 TFFRGPQTWVL

-275 SEQLTALTA
+275 SEQLPALMA

-319 IDPEWLIDYWTDRI
+319 IDPDWLIEYWTDRI
-333 HRLLSAGVRDRELVP
+333 HVLLSAGVRDRDLVP
-348 AERSIDIGFHQ
+348 AERSIDISFHQ
-359 LNGNEI
+359 LGGNEM
-365 TILESLYERAD
+365 TILESLYARAG

-381 GVRKRFEQYLGSN
+381 GVRKSFDRYLGSN

-409 FGVTPEEVRSR
+409 FGVSAEEVRSR

-427 FDVRPEVSARPGGN
+427 FDGARRDCPTSS

>member
-1 MSNYRHPQ
+1 
-9 EGGDVAMGSPE
+9 MGSPAQ
-20 ILDLDDLTSPRLT
+20 IIAIDDLIDPRLT

-46 PVSFDIDRMIEEAIV
+46 LVSLDIDAMIADAVEQ
-61 AAGSDELGFT
+61 AGSDDLGYT
-71 DDFAGRLD
+71 GEFAGRLS
-79 AYVAAIEA
+79 AYVAAVES
-87 DEALTQLGRIT
+87 DTALTQLGRGT
-98 LRGRIVRLLRN
+98 LRSRIVRLLRN
-109 RISLTELLRRYPEI
+109 RISLADLLKRYPEI
-123 ESIEIEKPIIVVGM
+123 ESIEIEGPIIVVGM

-171 QGPDVFGVDP
+171 RGPDVYGVDP
-181 RYARARAEHDAMLA
+181 RYSRARAEHDAMLA
-195 NAPLVAAMHDQFP
+195 NMPLVAAMHDQFP

-216 ILDLDFAS
+216 LLDLDFAS

-245 THHYAYMKKVLQAL
+245 REHYAYMKKVLQAL
-259 TFFRGPRTWVL
+259 TFFRGPQTWVL

-275 SEQLTALTA
+275 SEQLPALMA

-289 TVAFTHRDPVAVIQS
+289 TVAFTHRDPVAAIQS

-319 IDPEWLIDYWTDRI
+319 IDPDWLIEYWTDRI
-333 HRLLSAGVRDRELVP
+333 HVLLSAGVRDRDLVP
-348 AERSIDIGFHQ
+348 AGRSIDISFHQ
-359 LNGNEI
+359 LGGNEM
-365 TILESLYERAD
+365 TILESLYARAG

-381 GVRKRFEQYLGSN
+381 GVRKSFDRYLGSN

-409 FGVTPEEVRSR
+409 FGVSAEEVRSR

-427 FDVRPEVSARPGGN
+427 FDVRPEVGVRSGEN

>member
-1 MSNYRHPQ
+1 
-9 EGGDVAMGSPE
+9 MGSPAQ
-20 ILDLDDLTSPRLT
+20 IIAIDDLIDPRLT

-46 PVSFDIDRMIEEAIV
+46 LVSLDIDAMIADAVEQ
-61 AAGSDELGFT
+61 AGSDDLGYT
-71 DDFAGRLD
+71 GEFAGRLS
-79 AYVAAIEA
+79 AYVAAVES
-87 DEALTQLGRIT
+87 DTALTQLGRGT
-98 LRGRIVRLLRN
+98 LRSRIVRLLRN
-109 RISLTELLRRYPEI
+109 RISLADLLKRYPEI
-123 ESIEIEKPIIVVGM
+123 ESIEIEGPIIVVGM

-171 QGPDVFGVDP
+171 RGPDVYGVDP
-181 RYARARAEHDAMLA
+181 RYSRARAEHDAMLA
-195 NAPLVAAMHDQFP
+195 NMPLVAAMHDQFP

-216 ILDLDFAS
+216 LLDLDFAS

-245 THHYAYMKKVLQAL
+245 REHYAYMKKVLQAL
-259 TFFRGPRTWVL
+259 TFFRGPQTWVL

-275 SEQLTALTA
+275 SEQLPALMA

-319 IDPEWLIDYWTDRI
+319 IDPDWLIEYWTDRI
-333 HRLLSAGVRDRELVP
+333 HVLLSAGVRDRDLVP
-348 AERSIDIGFHQ
+348 AERSIDISFHQ
-359 LNGNEI
+359 LGGNEM
-365 TILESLYERAD
+365 TILESLYARAG

-381 GVRKRFEQYLGSN
+381 GVRKSFDRYLSSN

-409 FGVTPEEVRSR
+409 FGVSAEEVRSR

-427 FDVRPEVSARPGGN
+427 FDVRPEVGVRSGEN

>member
-1 MSNYRHPQ
+1 
-9 EGGDVAMGSPE
+9 MGSPAKT
-20 ILDLDDLTSPRLT
+20 IGLDDLTSPQLT
-33 ETQRQVLEYTESR
+33 ELQRQVLEYTESR
-46 PVSFDIDRMIEEAIV
+46 PVSLDIDRMLAEAV
-61 AAGSDELGFT
+61 ELAGSDDLDYT
-71 DDFAGRLD
+71 DDFARRLN
-79 AYVAAIEA
+79 AYVAAIDA
-87 DEALTQLGRIT
+87 DTDLTQLARNT
-98 LRGRIVRLLRN
+98 LRGRIMRLLRS
-109 RISLTELLRRYPEI
+109 RISLADLIKRYPEI

-171 QGPDVFGVDP
+171 RGPDVFGVDP
-181 RYARARAEHDAMLA
+181 RYGRARAEHDAMLA
-195 NAPLVAAMHDQFP
+195 NMPLVAAMHDQFP

-216 ILDLDFAS
+216 LLDLDFAS

-245 THHYAYMKKVLQAL
+245 VRHYAYMKKVLQAL
-259 TFFRGPRTWVL
+259 TFFRGPQTWVL

-275 SEQLTALTA
+275 SEQLPALMA

-333 HRLLSAGVRDRELVP
+333 HRLLSAGVRDRDLVP
-348 AERSIDIGFHQ
+348 AERSIDISFHQ
-359 LNGNEI
+359 LNGNEM
-365 TILESLYERAD
+365 TVLESLYDRAG

-381 GVRKRFEQYLGSN
+381 GVRKSFERYIDSN

-403 YDLQRH
+403 YDLHRH
-409 FGVTPEEVRSR
+409 FGVTPEDVRSR

-427 FDVRPEVSARPGGN
+427 FDVRPEVGVRSSDH

>member
-1 MSNYRHPQ
+1 
-9 EGGDVAMGSPE
+9 VGSSAQT
-20 ILDLDDLTSPRLT
+20 IVIDDLVDPRLT

-46 PVSFDIDRMIEEAIV
+46 PISLDIDQMIADAVEQ
-61 AAGSDELGFT
+61 AGSDDLGYT
-71 DDFAGRLD
+71 GDFAGRLSAYAGAVD
-79 AYVAAIEA
+79 A
-87 DEALTQLGRIT
+87 DTGLTQLGRGS
-98 LRGRIVRLLRN
+98 LRSRIVRLLRN
-109 RISLTELLRRYPEI
+109 RISLADLIKRYPEI

-156 ALPYWESQEPIPARG
+156 ALPYWESQEPLPVRG
-171 QGPDVFGVDP
+171 RGPDVFGVDP
-181 RYARARAEHDAMLA
+181 RYGRARAEHDAMLA
-195 NAPLVAAMHDQFP
+195 NMPLVAAMHDQFP

-216 ILDLDFAS
+216 LLDLDFAS

-245 THHYAYMKKVLQAL
+245 TQHYAYMKKVLQAL
-259 TFFRGPRTWVL
+259 TFFRGPQTWVL

-275 SEQLTALTA
+275 SEQLRPLMA

-314 LRRRS
+314 LRRTS
-319 IDPEWLIDYWTDRI
+319 IDPNWLIDYWTDRI
-333 HRLLSAGVRDRELVP
+333 HRLLSAGVRDRALVP
-348 AERSIDIGFHQ
+348 AERSIDISFHQ

-365 TILESLYERAD
+365 TVLEALYDRAG

-381 GVRKRFEQYLGSN
+381 GVRKSFERYLDSN
-394 PRGKHGSIR
+394 PRGKNGAIR
-403 YDLQRH
+403 YDLYRH
-409 FGVTPEEVRSR
+409 FGVTPEDVRSR

-427 FDVRPEVSARPGGN
+427 FDVRPEVGVRSSDH

>member
-1 MSNYRHPQ
+1 
-9 EGGDVAMGSPE
+9 MGSPAE
-20 ILDLDDLTSPRLT
+20 MIDLDDLASPRLT
-33 ETQRQVLEYTESR
+33 DVQRQVLAYTESR
-46 PVSFDIDRMIEEAIV
+46 PVSLDIDAMIAEAV
-61 AAGSDELGFT
+61 EQAGSDDLGDT
-71 DDFAGRLD
+71 DDFARRLG

-87 DEALTQLGRIT
+87 DTDLTQLARTT

-109 RISLTELLRRYPEI
+109 RISLADLIRRYPEI
-123 ESIEIEKPIIVVGM
+123 ESIEIERPIIVVGM

-171 QGPDVFGVDP
+171 RGPDVFGVDP
-181 RYARARAEHDAMLA
+181 RYGRAQAEHDAMLA
-195 NAPLVAAMHDQFP
+195 NVPLVAAMHDQFP

-216 ILDLDFAS
+216 LLDLDFAS
-224 YILEWLA
+224 YVLEWLA

-245 THHYAYMKKVLQAL
+245 TNHYAYMKKVLQAL
-259 TFFRGPRTWVL
+259 TFFRGPQTWVL

-275 SEQLTALTA
+275 SEQLPALMA

-314 LRRRS
+314 MRRKS
-319 IDPEWLIDYWTDRI
+319 IDPEWLIGYWTDRV

-348 AERSIDIGFHQ
+348 AEHSIDIGFHQ
-359 LNGNEI
+359 LNGKEI
-365 TILESLYERAD
+365 SILETLYDRAG

-381 GVRKRFEQYLGSN
+381 GVRKSFDRYLGSN

-409 FGVTPEEVRSR
+409 FGVTPEDVRSR

-427 FDVRPEVSARPGGN
+427 FDVRPEVRSRSSKSQ

>member
-1 MSNYRHPQ
+1 
-9 EGGDVAMGSPE
+9 MGSTAE
-20 ILDLDDLTSPRLT
+20 TIDLDDLISPRLT
-33 ETQRQVLEYTESR
+33 DVQRQVLEYTESR
-46 PVSFDIDRMIEEAIV
+46 PVTLDIGQMIDEAT
-61 AAGSDELGFT
+61 AGAGSDDLGYT
-71 DDFAGRLD
+71 TDFAARLA
-79 AYVAAIEA
+79 AYVGAVEA
-87 DEALTQLGRIT
+87 DTALTQLGRGT
-98 LRGRIVRLLRN
+98 LRSRIVRLLRN
-109 RISLTELLRRYPEI
+109 RISLADLIKRYPEI

-137 PRSGT
+137 PRTGT

-171 QGPDVFGVDP
+171 RGTDVFGVDP
-181 RYARARAEHDAMLA
+181 RYARARVEHDAMMA

-245 THHYAYMKKVLQAL
+245 TQHYAYMKKVLQAL
-259 TFFRGPRTWVL
+259 TFFRGPQTWVL

-275 SEQLTALTA
+275 SEQLPALMA
-284 TFPDA
+284 TFSDA

-304 TVTMMAYADR
+304 TITMMAYADR
-314 LRRRS
+314 LRRTS
-319 IDPEWLIDYWTDRI
+319 IDPKWLVDYWTDRV

-348 AERSIDIGFHQ
+348 AERSIDISFHQ

-365 TILESLYERAD
+365 SVLEALYDRAG

-381 GVRKRFEQYLGSN
+381 GVRKSFERYIDSN
-394 PRGKHGSIR
+394 PRGKHGAIR

-409 FGVTPEEVRSR
+409 FGVTPADVRSR

-427 FDVRPEVSARPGGN
+427 FDVRPEVGVRSSDH